1 MSIKKAVLIA
11 SIALT
16 ATSLALVSGCG
27 GSSSGG
33 APSESAQKI
42 DDNAK
47 NAMMEYMKTKS
58 AKGGKRAAKR

>member
-1 MSIKKAVLIA
+1 MSIKKAILFA

-27 GSSSGG
+27 GSTEDV
-33 APSESAQKI
+33 PSASAQKI

-47 NAMMEYMKTKS
+47 NSMMEYMKTKN
-58 AKGGKRAAKR
+58 AKGGKRASRN